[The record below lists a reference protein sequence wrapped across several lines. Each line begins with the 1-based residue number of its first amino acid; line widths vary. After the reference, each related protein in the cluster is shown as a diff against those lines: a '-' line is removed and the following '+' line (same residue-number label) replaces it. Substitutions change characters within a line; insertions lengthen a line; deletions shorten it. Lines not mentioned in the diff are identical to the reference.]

1 MHDLGLIDY
10 WKNRSTKTFTRSCEP
25 SNRKMSVSKQKK
37 TPLSL
42 TNLSGAFVVLGVGI
56 LASSLAFFVEILTA
70 AIYRMKSRH

>member
-70 AIYRMKSRH
+70 TIYRMKSRH